1 MTLSVGIVGVGLIGR
16 DHARRLSGLVA
27 GARVAAVA
35 DADPARASQ
44 VAQALPAARALDT
57 GHDVIAAS
65 DVDAVLVTSSG
76 PTHEEFVLAAIA
88 ARKPVFCE
96 KPLAPDPGACLRIIA
111 AEQAAGP
118 PAGPGRVHAPLRP
131 GLPGDEAGPR

>member
-27 GARVAAVA
+27 GARVTAVA

-44 VAQALPAARALDT
+44 VAQALPGARALDT

-96 KPLAPDPGACLRIIA
+96 KPLAPDPGACLRVIA
-111 AEQAAGP
+111 AEQAACCWSRSGSC
-118 PAGPGRVHAPLRP
+118 AATTRVTGR
-131 GLPGDEAGPR
+131 